1 MFPPRA
7 SEAAHEAQIVQ
18 TQVGQL
24 AARVYGCGCAAPAAL
39 VLHLHGGTFNDG
51 SLDSGRRVAE
61 ALRLAGATVVSVAY
75 PLAPD
80 HRFPHALDAIY
91 SALQELYAR
100 RRAWG
105 GRSVPLHVAGEE
117 AGGNL
122 AAALALMARDRGEP
136 RLAGQILFSPMLDAC
151 LATHSLRTADAG
163 PVGCRWADG
172 WHDYLGSPDRAAHPY
187 AAPLGAA
194 RLSGLAPALIVTA
207 EDDPLRDECA
217 AYADKLRT
225 MGVRAELH
233 VEPGPTDWPGAYS
246 ADVTEACCLESVRD
260 PLVKFFRSTA
270 PS

>member
-1 MFPPRA
+1 MLAPA
-7 SEAAHEAQIVQ
+7 TVQ
-18 TQVGQL
+18 EMQVSQL
-24 AARVYGCGCAAPAAL
+24 AARIYGCGCAAPDAL

-61 ALRLAGATVVSVAY
+61 ALRQAGATVVSVAY
-75 PLAPD
+75 PLAPG
-80 HRFPHALDAIY
+80 HPFPEALDATY
-91 SALQELYAR
+91 AALQELHAK
-100 RRAWG
+100 RRAWA
-105 GRSVPLHVAGEE
+105 GRSTPLHVAGEE

-122 AAALALMARDRGEP
+122 AAALALMARDRGGP
-136 RLAGQILFSPMLDAC
+136 QLAGQILFSPMLDAC

-187 AAPLGAA
+187 AAPLGAV
-194 RLSGLAPALIVTA
+194 RLAGLAPALIVTA

-217 AYADKLRT
+217 TYADKLRKV
-225 MGVRAELH
+225 GVRAELH
-233 VEPGPTDWPGAYS
+233 VAPGPTDWPNAYS
-246 ADVTEACCLESVRD
+246 ADATDACCLESVRD